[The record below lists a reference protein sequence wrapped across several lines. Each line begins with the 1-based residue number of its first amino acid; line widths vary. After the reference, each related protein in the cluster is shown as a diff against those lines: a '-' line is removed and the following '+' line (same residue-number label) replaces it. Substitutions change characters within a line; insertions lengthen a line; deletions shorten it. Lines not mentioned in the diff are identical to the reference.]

1 MGGKSGERLYFET
14 NHFETQLMTD
24 KLIGVGFTKKTHG
37 SQGELKITLK
47 DEYFDDFVNSDVVF
61 INVQGK
67 PLPFFIENLREA
79 GDILLKIED
88 VDSPSDAKDLTS
100 KELFLREKDIKITKK
115 EGEVLTFE
123 LMVGY
128 EIFDEETGLIGKIE
142 SVEAM
147 PQQHLAIVGY
157 LGREVFIP
165 LHPQMVVSLDEKAK
179 QLVLRLPEGLLDL

>member
-1 MGGKSGERLYFET
+1 
-14 NHFETQLMTD
+14 MTD

-37 SQGELKITLK
+37 SQGELKISLK
-47 DEYFDDFVNSDVVF
+47 DEYFDDFVNSEVVF

-88 VDSPSDAKDLTS
+88 IDSPSDAKDLTS
-100 KELFLREKDIKITKK
+100 KALFLREKDIKITKK

-128 EIFDEETGLIGKIE
+128 EIFDEESGLIGKIE
-142 SVEAM
+142 SVEVM
-147 PQQHLAIVGY
+147 PQQHLAIVEY

-165 LHPQMVVSLDEKAK
+165 LHPQMVVSLDEKAR
-179 QLVLRLPEGLLDL
+179 QLVLCLPEGLLDL

>member
-1 MGGKSGERLYFET
+1 
-14 NHFETQLMTD
+14 MTD

-147 PQQHLAIVGY
+147 PQQHLAIVAY
-157 LGREVFIP
+157 LGTSIEK
-165 LHPQMVVSLDEKAK
+165 PQSAL
-179 QLVLRLPEGLLDL
+179 